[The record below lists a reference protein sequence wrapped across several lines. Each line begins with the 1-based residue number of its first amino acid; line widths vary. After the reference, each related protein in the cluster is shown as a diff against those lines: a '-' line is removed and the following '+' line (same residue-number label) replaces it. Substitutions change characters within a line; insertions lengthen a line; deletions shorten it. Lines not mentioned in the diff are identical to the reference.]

1 MSIATRWLVSP
12 DDRNRFCRAIT
23 SVGAVARQH
32 SMRLARRALPL
43 LLSTL
48 PTLAQA
54 QTAPAVRNWDAS
66 ARLFAIQDSNAPLA
80 GNGSGFA
87 GSTKGPTYGLAFN
100 GSKDL
105 HVANRGWRVAL
116 VGSASQ
122 TYQSEPALRNFDVA
136 SLSGGLSASRN
147 LPLGSVPSR
156 LTLGYQFSQ
165 SWLGGSRFQNGHNA
179 NGDLTASIGSRFKL
193 GVSAGVSSSDFRD
206 DGTQPASTSRD
217 SRGHNLGVHAD
228 LGFNNNRQA
237 LSASLTRQRVNAS
250 GSNFDVD
257 GNTAALGFR
266 SFIVFPWVVAV
277 NASHSTSDYVSY
289 IGIPQRAAKS
299 DNLSVT
305 LAGPIARDWSADLTW
320 NASRYGSNL
329 DAYRTSRQ
337 QVMVGL
343 GYKF

>member
-1 MSIATRWLVSP
+1 MMIKLFQ
-12 DDRNRFCRAIT
+12 RFPFVLMALWP
-23 SVGAVARQH
+23 SAL
-32 SMRLARRALPL
+32 LAE
-43 LLSTL
+43 
-48 PTLAQA
+48 
-54 QTAPAVRNWDAS
+54 TAAPFTVRDWDAS

-87 GSTKGPTYGLAFN
+87 GSTKGPTYGMALN

-105 HVANRGWRVAL
+105 YVANRGWRVAL
-116 VGSASQ
+116 VGSATQ
-122 TYQSEPALRNFDVA
+122 TYQSESALRDFDVA

-147 LPLGSVPSR
+147 LPLGGIPSR

-165 SWLGGSRFQNGHNA
+165 SWLGGSPFQNGHNA
-179 NGDLTASIGSRFKL
+179 NGDLTASFGRRLKL

-206 DGTQPASTSRD
+206 DGTQPATTSRD
-217 SRGHNLGVHAD
+217 SRGHNIGAHAD

-237 LSASLTRQRVNAS
+237 LSASFTRQRINAS

-266 SFIVFPWVVAV
+266 SFVVFPWVVMV
-277 NASHSTSDYVSY
+277 NASRSSSDYVSY
-289 IGIPQRAAKS
+289 INIPQRTAKS

-305 LAGPIARDWSADLTW
+305 LAGPIARNWSADLTW
-320 NASRYGSNL
+320 NTSRYGSNL
-329 DAYRTSRQ
+329 DAYRASRQ
-337 QVMVGL
+337 QVMAGL